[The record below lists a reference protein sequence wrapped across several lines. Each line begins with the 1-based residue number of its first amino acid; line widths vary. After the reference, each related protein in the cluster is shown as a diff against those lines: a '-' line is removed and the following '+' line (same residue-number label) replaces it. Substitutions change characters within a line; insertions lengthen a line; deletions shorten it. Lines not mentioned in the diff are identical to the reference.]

1 VKVINLDYLASNPL
15 LPHVQEAMIEAIR
28 KNYGNPSSQH
38 QIGDKAATALA
49 KAREQVARL
58 INAPSEK
65 EVVFTSG
72 GTESV
77 NHAVKGVAFANA
89 DKGKHIVTSNIEHN
103 AVLRSLRALKMMDY
117 KVTSVPVD
125 SYGRVNPDDV
135 AKAIKDDTILV
146 TIMHSNNEIGTIQPL
161 AEIARVTRERKVIFH
176 CDAVDSVGVVPFD
189 VQKLGVDLLS
199 FAANQFYGPS
209 GVGGLYIRRG
219 TRIWPLIDGGV
230 QENNKRAGTE
240 NLIGIIGMGVAAELA
255 VRDMDARLLY
265 ARELKERL
273 IRGLRARIDDIFING
288 HPEFSLPNLVSVSI
302 RYIEGEGVVLM
313 LDEEGIAVST
323 RSACAAGALQAS
335 HVLLSIGRDF
345 ADAQGTMVL
354 TFGITTTEEDVDRF
368 MDVLGRVVQT
378 LRGMSPLY
386 AKAKQA
392 AASSARLAAA
402 EGGIRS
408 VASSQ

>member
-1 VKVINLDYLASNPL
+1 MKVINLDYLASNPL

-146 TIMHSNNEIGTIQPL
+146 TIMHSNNEIGTIQPI
-161 AEIARVTRERKVIFH
+161 AEIAKITRERKVIFH
-176 CDAVDSVGVVPFD
+176 SDAVDSVGVVPVD

-402 EGGIRS
+402 EGGIR
-408 VASSQ
+408 

>member
-1 VKVINLDYLASNPL
+1 MKVINLDYLASNPL

-38 QIGDKAATALA
+38 QIGDKAATALG
-49 KAREQVARL
+49 KAREQVVRL

-103 AVLRSLRALKMMDY
+103 VVLRSLRALKMMDY

-125 SYGRVNPDDV
+125 EHGRVNPDDV
-135 AKAIKDDTILV
+135 AKAIREDTFLV
-146 TIMHSNNEIGTIQPL
+146 SIMHSNNEIGTIQPIE
-161 AEIARVTRERKVIFH
+161 EIARITRERKVIFH
-176 CDAVDSVGVVPFD
+176 CDATDSVGVVPVD

-219 TRIWPLIDGGV
+219 TRIWPLLDGGV

-255 VRDMDARLLY
+255 VRDMDARILH
-265 ARELKERL
+265 ATRLKERL
-273 IRGLRARIDDIFING
+273 IRGLRERIDDIFING
-288 HPEFSLPNLVSVSI
+288 HPELSLPNLVSVSI

-354 TFGITTTEEDVDRF
+354 TYGITTSEDDVDRF
-368 MDVLGRVVQT
+368 LQVLERVVQT

-392 AASSARLAAA
+392 AA
-402 EGGIRS
+402 
-408 VASSQ
+408 